1 MFLNIRGFLSFNLL
15 LIFNLVFITSCLGF
29 FPDTQIVGGTEADI
43 SQYPH
48 QLSLQ
53 TSGHICGASVI
64 NSQWAITAAHCVT
77 SSASRYSLRAGNSN
91 KDQGTR
97 YGVKRV
103 IVHPNYNSKT
113 IDYDIAL
120 LQVDGTIQLNSNVQ
134 PVKLATSEPKAG
146 TIVTVTG
153 WGALKEGGST
163 SSHLMKVSLPIV
175 ARSECQNAYKNYNT
189 ITNRM
194 ICAGYTQGGK
204 DSCQGDSGGP
214 MVAGGTL
221 YGIVSW
227 GYKCAQPKYPG
238 VYTNVANLRSWIKS
252 NSGV

>member
-1 MFLNIRGFLSFNLL
+1 M
-15 LIFNLVFITSCLGF
+15 
-29 FPDTQIVGGTEADI
+29 
-43 SQYPH
+43 
-48 QLSLQ
+48 
-53 TSGHICGASVI
+53 
-64 NSQWAITAAHCVT
+64 
-77 SSASRYSLRAGNSN
+77 
-91 KDQGTR
+91 
-97 YGVKRV
+97 KRV

-153 WGALKEGGST
+153 WGALKQGGST